1 MIEHEFVISG
11 RIPSKKNSR
20 ISTRS
25 GRSFPSRKY
34 TDWHQETALMLRHLA
49 NQGIDYPVA
58 VHYYFYLPDN
68 RRTDLSN
75 KIESI
80 NDLLVD
86 INFIEDDNVKFITQ
100 LHVYYMGVDRK
111 DPRCEVA
118 VSRVDPVA
126 LA

>member
-1 MIEHEFVISG
+1 MSDYFFTLHG

-25 GRSFPSRKY
+25 GRSFPSKKY
-34 TDWHQETALMLRHLA
+34 AEWHKDAESQLEHLA
-49 NQGIDYPVA
+49 GESIDYPVA
-58 VHYYFYLPDN
+58 VSYYFYLPDN

-86 INFIEDDNVKFITQ
+86 IGFIEDDNAKVVTQ
-100 LHVYYMGVDRK
+100 LHVYYMGVDK
-111 DPRCEVA
+111 KEPRCNVM
-118 VSRVDPVA
+118 VSA
-126 LA
+126 L

>member
-1 MIEHEFVISG
+1 MSEYSFQLTG

-25 GRSFPSRKY
+25 GRSFPSKKY
-34 TDWHQETALMLRHLA
+34 GEWHVDASQQLNHLA
-49 NQGIDYPVA
+49 GEGIDYPVA
-58 VHYYFYLPDN
+58 IGYYFYLPDN

-86 INFIEDDNVKFITQ
+86 IGFIEDDNAKVLSE
-100 LHVYYMGVDRK
+100 LHVYYMGVDK
-111 DPRCEVA
+111 TAPRCNV
-118 VSRVDPVA
+118 VISQ
-126 LA
+126 L

>member
-1 MIEHEFVISG
+1 MSDYNFTLQG

-25 GRSFPSRKY
+25 GRSFPSKKY
-34 TDWHQETALMLRHLA
+34 TEWHKEAADQLSDLA
-49 NQGIDYPVA
+49 DECIDYEVA
-58 VHYYFYLPDN
+58 ISYRFYLPDN

-86 INFIEDDNVKFITQ
+86 IGFIEDDNVKYVSQ
-100 LHVYYMGVDRK
+100 LHVYYMGVDK
-111 DPRCEVA
+111 KEPRCEIA
-118 VSRVDPVA
+118 VSRV
-126 LA
+126 